1 MKIYSN
7 RFVRLYGEA
16 CGLYWIDVHAGVAG
30 LDALYCIPE
39 NAGSDD
45 LEPTYDADGAHEV
58 TAPESQDFLDRIN
71 EALGTSL
78 KMDEFDGR

>member
-1 MKIYSN
+1 MKIITD

-16 CGLYWIDVHAGVAG
+16 CGLYWIDV

-39 NAGSDD
+39 NEGSDD

-58 TAPESQDFLDRIN
+58 TAPESKDFLDRIN
-71 EALGTSL
+71 EALGTSF